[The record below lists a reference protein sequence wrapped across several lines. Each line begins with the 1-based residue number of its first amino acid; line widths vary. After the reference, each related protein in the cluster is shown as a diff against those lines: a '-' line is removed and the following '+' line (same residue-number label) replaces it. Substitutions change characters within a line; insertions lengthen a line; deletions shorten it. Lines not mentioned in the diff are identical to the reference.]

1 MVFTSFLTRF
11 YKWIVA
17 AQQKR
22 ADRQVALHRHLLP
35 RDLEATGDKLI
46 HRNEDALPFGR

>member
-11 YKWIVA
+11 YTLLLT

-35 RDLEATGDKLI
+35 RDLEEAGDKLM
-46 HRNEDALPFGR
+46 HRNEDALPFSR